1 MGSVKKWFGGGGGG
15 SNAAAEAEARRLR
28 EQQERERI
36 ERENKLMLEGSVG
49 STTSESA
56 GNVQTGYSEYDTG
69 GGKRRRRGLGENMSS
84 SLGIG

>member
-1 MGSVKKWFGGGGGG
+1 MGSVKKWFGGGS
-15 SNAAAEAEARRLR
+15 SNGAAEAEARRLR

-36 ERENKLMLEGSVG
+36 AHENKLMLEGAAG

-56 GNVQTGYSEYDTG
+56 GNVQVGYSEYDTG
-69 GGKRRRRGLGENMSS
+69 GGKRRRKGHAENVSS

>member
-1 MGSVKKWFGGGGGG
+1 MGSVKKWFGGG
-15 SNAAAEAEARRLR
+15 SNGAAEAEARRLR

-36 ERENKLMLEGSVG
+36 AQENKLMLEGAAG

-56 GNVQTGYSEYDTG
+56 GNVQVGYSEYDMGG
-69 GGKRRRRGLGENMSS
+69 GGKRKRKGLTESVSS

>member
-1 MGSVKKWFGGGGGG
+1 MGSVKKLFGGG
-15 SNAAAEAEARRLR
+15 NDAAEAEAKRLR

-36 ERENKLMLEGSVG
+36 AHENKLMLEGAAG

-56 GNVQTGYSEYDTG
+56 GNVQVGYSEYDTG
-69 GGKRRRRGLGENMSS
+69 GGKRRRKGLTENVSS

>member
-1 MGSVKKWFGGGGGG
+1 MGSVKKWFGGGGG
-15 SNAAAEAEARRLR
+15 SNGAAEAEAKRLK

-36 ERENKLMLEGSVG
+36 ARENKLILEGAAG

-56 GNVQTGYSEYDTG
+56 GNVQVGYSEYDTG
-69 GGKRRRRGLGENMSS
+69 GGVKRRRKGFIENISS

>member
-1 MGSVKKWFGGGGGG
+1 MGSVKKKLFGGGNG
-15 SNAAAEAEARRLR
+15 AAEAEARRFR

-36 ERENKLMLEGSVG
+36 AHENKLMLEGAAG

-56 GNVQTGYSEYDTG
+56 GNVQVGYSEYDTG
-69 GGKRRRRGLGENMSS
+69 GGGKRRRKGLTENVSS

>member
-1 MGSVKKWFGGGGGG
+1 MGSVKKWFGGGGNG
-15 SNAAAEAEARRLR
+15 AAEAEARRLR

-36 ERENKLMLEGSVG
+36 AHENKLMLEGAAG

-56 GNVQTGYSEYDTG
+56 GNVQVGYSEYDTG
-69 GGKRRRRGLGENMSS
+69 GGKRRRKGLTENVSS